1 MNLKEANQIVK
12 IVLDV
17 GEEFIKS
24 GAETWRAEDSLNR
37 MLNAYGFKKVNVWL
51 ITTNI
56 QISIETPEGDIIT
69 QVRYVPSGSFDYD
82 RLDYLND
89 LSRKVCAA
97 TPGSVTFRA
106 MLDEVLERPRQ
117 KRWVTYFAAVLSAAG
132 FGVFFNCDW
141 LDAIAV
147 GVIAVI
153 MTFVGDKL
161 ARVEHNP
168 LTYNAIMSF
177 IGEALVLLCVAIG
190 FGHHYSF
197 MTIGIVM
204 LLIGCVGFANGVR
217 DLLNRDIIAGGL
229 NIVNA
234 ILGATGIAVGIAMA
248 FLLLR
253 GVI

>member
-1 MNLKEANQIVK
+1 MDIREANQIVK
-12 IVLDV
+12 IILDV

-24 GAETWRAEDSLNR
+24 GAEIWRAEDSLYR
-37 MLNAYGFKKVNVWL
+37 ICNAYGFKKINIWL

-56 QISIETPEGDIIT
+56 QVSVETPEGNIIT
-69 QVRYVPSGSFDYD
+69 QVRYVPSGSYNYD

-89 LSRKVCAA
+89 LSRKVCAT
-97 TPGSVTFRA
+97 TPDSVTFRA
-106 MLDEVLERPRQ
+106 MLDEVLTRPEQ
-117 KRWVTYFAAVLSAAG
+117 NVWITYFAAVLSASA

-153 MTFVGDKL
+153 MTAIGRQLGK
-161 ARVEHNP
+161 VESNP
-168 LTYNAIMSF
+168 LTYNAILAF
-177 IGEALVLLCVAIG
+177 IGEVCVLLCVAVG
-190 FGHHYSF
+190 FGHHHSY

-217 DLLNRDIIAGGL
+217 DLLNRDIISGGI
-229 NIVNA
+229 NIFNS
-234 ILGATGIAVGIAMA
+234 ILGAAGIAVGIAMA